1 MGKVSRNFSGTPWHI
16 EKVKGEGIR
25 NNTNCAFNDKGRC
38 SCIIS
43 CNHNNACVG
52 KVVCEEFEY
61 GIANKKSKLIRSS
74 LEDKSENDKK
84 NLRYKRRLKSLFV
97 ECGDN
102 ITIRDRNGQLTDLKI
117 SDKNNPFIGRIR
129 FEVVTIKNEKYTI
142 WKINKKKQT

>member
-25 NNTNCAFNDKGRC
+25 DNTNCVFNDKGRC

-61 GIANKKSKLIRSS
+61 GIANKKVNLYGLVQRINQRMTRKTQGIR
-74 LEDKSENDKK
+74 ED
-84 NLRYKRRLKSLFV
+84 
-97 ECGDN
+97 
-102 ITIRDRNGQLTDLKI
+102 
-117 SDKNNPFIGRIR
+117 
-129 FEVVTIKNEKYTI
+129 
-142 WKINKKKQT
+142 